1 MAKVKTL
8 AQKKTISDYANMP
21 KVEIDGKVYVDKEIF
36 VGYALQLLEENMEDA
51 QSEDEKTGFE
61 VCMQILCNM

>member
-1 MAKVKTL
+1 MAKI
-8 AQKKTISDYANMP
+8 TISDYANMP

-36 VGYALQLLEENMEDA
+36 AGYALHLLEETMKDA

-61 VCMQILCNM
+61 VSMQILCNM